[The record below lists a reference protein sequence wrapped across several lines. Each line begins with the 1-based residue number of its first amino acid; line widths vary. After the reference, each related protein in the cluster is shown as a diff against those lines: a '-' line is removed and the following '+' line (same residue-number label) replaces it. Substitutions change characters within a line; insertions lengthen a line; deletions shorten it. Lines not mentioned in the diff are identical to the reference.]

1 MPLPLAA
8 PGRLARAML
17 VVALPALIILGLTP
31 GARAQDHQPDV
42 EIETAPVEV
51 DGQVLF
57 RVRGASS
64 LPAEARAAR
73 VSNRIE
79 ATAADPTIRPEELF
93 IRDVDGIAWI
103 MARDQRLVGVID
115 ADARL
120 EQLTRD
126 ELAEAHL
133 ARVRAAINEYR
144 EARQPDAIRRDLRD
158 AIGATAV
165 FVTAV
170 VVLILLARWLRK
182 RLSRWVQ
189 GRVESTGMSSLDIVR
204 GERIAGVIQQTF
216 RLLASV
222 VLIVILFEYLSFTLF
237 RFPATRR
244 LSTNLFA
251 LFVGPLKTM
260 GNGLVA
266 QIPNLAFLAVLFG
279 VMRLILRLLRVIFD
293 AIGRGALRSPGFEA
307 EWALPTY
314 KIVRF
319 VLIAFGIVVAYPYLP
334 GSQSDAFK
342 GVSLF
347 VGVLFSLGSTSA
359 VSNLI
364 AGYLLIYRRIF
375 KVGDMVKIGDVIGEV
390 TDFRIQ
396 VTRLK
401 SLKNEEVVFPN
412 SQILGSQIT
421 NYSVLTRGEGL
432 ILHTEVGI
440 GYETPWRQVEA
451 MLLAAAEHTPGI
463 LRAPAPFVLQR
474 ALANCAVTY
483 ELNVYCANAQRMLDV
498 YADLHRQILDVFNQY
513 NVQIMTPLY
522 IADPPEPKVVPPAK
536 WYAAPAAPAG
546 DK

>member
-1 MPLPLAA
+1 
-8 PGRLARAML
+8 ML
-17 VVALPALIILGLTP
+17 LVALLVALVLCPSLRAG
-31 GARAQDHQPDV
+31 AQDHQPEV

-64 LPAEARAAR
+64 MPADARAAR

-79 ATAADPTIRPEELF
+79 ATAADRTIRPEELF

-120 EQLTRD
+120 EQLTRAD
-126 ELAEAHL
+126 LAVAHM
-133 ARVRAAINEYR
+133 ARIRAAINEYR
-144 EARQPDAIRRDLRD
+144 EARQPEAIRRDLRD
-158 AIGATAV
+158 AVGATAV
-165 FVTAV
+165 FVAV
-170 VVLILLARWLRK
+170 VVVLMLLARWLRR

-189 GRVESTGMSSLDIVR
+189 GRVDSTVMSSLDLVR
-204 GERIAGVIQQTF
+204 GERIASVIQQVF
-216 RLLASV
+216 RLLASL

-244 LSTNLFA
+244 LSTSLFA
-251 LFVGPLKTM
+251 LFVGPLQTM
-260 GNGLVA
+260 GNGLLA
-266 QIPNLAFLAVLFG
+266 QIPNLAFLAVLFV

-293 AIGRGALRSPGFEA
+293 AIGRGALRFPGFEA
-307 EWALPTY
+307 DWALPTY

-319 VLIAFGIVVAYPYLP
+319 VLVAFGIVVAYPYLP

-359 VSNLI
+359 ISNLI
-364 AGYLLIYRRIF
+364 AGYVLIYRRVF

-390 TDFRIQ
+390 TEFRIQ

-412 SQILGSQIT
+412 SQILGTQIT
-421 NYSVLTRGEGL
+421 NYSVLARGEGL

-483 ELNVYCANAQRMLDV
+483 ELNVYCANAQRMLEV
-498 YADLHRQILDVFNQY
+498 YADMHRQILDVFNQY

-522 IADPPEPKVVPPAK
+522 IADPPEPKVVPPAQ
-536 WYAAPAAPAG
+536 WYTAPAAPPQGTKAPG
-546 DK
+546 